1 MGNSLISPCFLPNST
16 KNSTTKLIFW
26 GGATHLLSGRH
37 LAAKLLSH
45 FPNCSI
51 FHADSFFIGHP
62 IPTLSFS
69 DELLLGET
77 YFILP
82 ADLLPFNTLTA
93 NSLALLNGGKRWPP
107 PPMAKFP
114 FECVKGEDGR
124 KAVKV
129 VPEFIMEMITVDDRG
144 GEVQVSE
151 EICSTPELKRHYEQ
165 LVVGNRL
172 SWSPKLETV
181 SERKVNFVEGYC
193 YSSQSK
199 ILKKLSDF
207 SSI

>member
-16 KNSTTKLIFW
+16 KNSTVKLIFW

-37 LAAKLLSH
+37 LAAELLSN

-51 FHADSFFIGHP
+51 CHADSFFIGHP

-82 ADLLPFNTLTA
+82 TDLLPFDTLTA
-93 NSLALLNGGKRWPP
+93 NSLALLNGGKRCPP
-107 PPMAKFP
+107 PPP
-114 FECVKGEDGR
+114 FEYVKREDGR

-144 GEVQVSE
+144 GEALVNE

-172 SWSPKLETV
+172 SWSPKLETI
-181 SERKVNFVEGYC
+181 SERKVR
-193 YSSQSK
+193 SSPCRFFG
-199 ILKKLSDF
+199 LDNR
-207 SSI
+207 